1 MWGMRTIARPSADA
15 LALEAHVARA
25 GLALACAYSS
35 SAEYEAELIATRR
48 AAGAY
53 GGKRQRHVLYAAAA
67 ATLALILLAAA
78 F

>member
-1 MWGMRTIARPSADA
+1 MWRVRPIPRPQADA
-15 LALEAHVARA
+15 LEANAFRA

-35 SAEYEAELIATRR
+35 SAEYEAELIAVRR

-53 GGKRQRHVLYAAAA
+53 GGTRRRRNVLYAAAA
-67 ATLALILLAAA
+67 GIAVLIVLALA

>member
-1 MWGMRTIARPSADA
+1 MWRMRAQSRSSVDA

-25 GLALACAYSS
+25 GFALACAYSS
-35 SAEYEAELIATRR
+35 SAEYEAELIARRR
-48 AAGAY
+48 AAGVY

-67 ATLALILLAAA
+67 VALGLILLAAA